1 LPYQVVSGVEKSVHF
16 NMVGR
21 REAVRGVEKFLDLRL
36 AQRLLEL
43 LILVLHLWAFVPS
56 VWEGIVRIVL
66 ISPQE
71 TTGLVMRRQLWCVLG
86 ELLNSLIG
94 GLLFYNSLLALLTP
108 AGHWLIFSVHYLF
121 EVGGVDE
128 VVYVA
133 VGVGDD
139 RVFRREPPFSVND
152 ELILMKTSGELLR

>member
-1 LPYQVVSGVEKSVHF
+1 MQNFSFHF
-16 NMVGR
+16 MQMKTIIDERVFIYP
-21 REAVRGVEKFLDLRL
+21 AI
-36 AQRLLEL
+36 A
-43 LILVLHLWAFVPS
+43 
-56 VWEGIVRIVL
+56 
-66 ISPQE
+66 E
-71 TTGLVMRRQLWCVLG
+71 TDT
-86 ELLNSLIG
+86 
-94 GLLFYNSLLALLTP
+94 
-108 AGHWLIFSVHYLF
+108 HYLF